1 MSEEVQVTRKEEPVV
16 PERMETRAVFEPQ
29 VDIIEKADSVVVL
42 ADMPGVPPQNV
53 EAVLEKGV
61 LRIHGRVE
69 VPQMGDLRLRS
80 QEYEIGDFRRA
91 FTVGEGLSSEGI
103 QATMKDGVLRL
114 VIPKSEEHKPHRIE
128 VKGQ

>member
-1 MSEEVQVTRKEEPVV
+1 MSEEAQVTKKEEPVL

-42 ADMPGVPPQNV
+42 ADMPGVAPQNV

-61 LRIHGRVE
+61 LRIHGDVE
-69 VPQMGDLRLRS
+69 APQTGELRLRR
-80 QEYEIGDFRRA
+80 QEYEVGDFRRV
-91 FTVGEGLSSEGI
+91 FRVGEGLSSEGI
-103 QATMKDGVLRL
+103 EATMRDGVLRL
-114 VIPKSEEHKPHRIE
+114 VIPKSEQYRPRRIE